1 MSGAGAPAEQVV
13 GHNRHALTEATIV
26 RFKRVIENAFR
37 AHGWSSGEQGGHR
50 HAATA
55 DAVTTIFLAIS
66 TASLAWPRIYM
77 KMLAFIGQG
86 V

>member
-1 MSGAGAPAEQVV
+1 LNCAGASAEQVA
-13 GHNRHALTEATIV
+13 GRSRHALTEATIV
-26 RFKRVIENAFR
+26 RFERVIENAFR

-66 TASLAWPRIYM
+66 RASLTWPRIYM

>member
-1 MSGAGAPAEQVV
+1 MSGAGASAEQVA
-13 GHNRHALTEATIV
+13 GHNRRALTEATIV
-26 RFKRVIENAFR
+26 RFKRVIGNAFH
-37 AHGWSSGEQGGHR
+37 AHGWSLGEQGGHR

-66 TASLAWPRIYM
+66 TGSLARPRIYT